1 MQLEKEGVF
10 IVQSL
15 TEAKAAVISMME
27 EKQFGIAGQEIAVK
41 EFLSGE
47 ALSFIA
53 TVDGEHILPLA
64 GS

>member
-1 MQLEKEGVF
+1 
-10 IVQSL
+10 
-15 TEAKAAVISMME
+15 MME